1 MRMRRP
7 VVPATQFS
15 PEITESEIKVSESAG
30 RKMAEL
36 IQATDENVHGVR
48 VYVAGGGCGGM
59 SYGMTYAESESEYDR
74 VLDGGEFKLYT
85 DVVALQYLSGA
96 EIDYVDDG
104 IQATF
109 VFHNVFQSVGGTG
122 SCGGCGG
129 AQ

>member
-1 MRMRRP
+1 MEQSEFQIGI
-7 VVPATQFS
+7 A
-15 PEITESEIKVSESAG
+15 ESEIKVTESAG
-30 RKMAEL
+30 NKMAEL
-36 IQATDENVHGVR
+36 IQGTDEDIRGIR
-48 VYVAGGGCGGM
+48 VYVSGGGCGGM
-59 SYGMTYAESESEYDR
+59 SYGMTYADSESEYDR
-74 VLDGGEFKLYT
+74 ILNGDNFRLYA

-122 SCGGCGG
+122 ACGGCGA

>member
-1 MRMRRP
+1 MSTPEFNTKITDSEMR
-7 VVPATQFS
+7 V
-15 PEITESEIKVSESAG
+15 TEAAG

-36 IQATDENVHGVR
+36 VQATDENVQGVR

-59 SYGMTYAESESEYDR
+59 SYGMTYAESSSDYDR
-74 VLDGGEFKLYT
+74 VLDGGDFRLFT
-85 DVVALQYLSGA
+85 DVVALQYLHGA

-122 SCGGCGG
+122 SCGGCG
-129 AQ
+129 AAH

>member
-1 MRMRRP
+1 MQH
-7 VVPATQFS
+7 AEYTTELS
-15 PEITESEIKVSESAG
+15 GSEITVTPSAG
-30 RKMAEL
+30 EKMSEL
-36 IQATDENVHGVR
+36 INNTDENVLGIR

-59 SYGMTYAESESEYDR
+59 SYGMTYADSETQYDR
-74 VLDGGEFKLYT
+74 VLEGNNFRLFA

-122 SCGGCGG
+122 ACGGCGG
-129 AQ
+129 AA